1 MEENVLVIPSL
12 DPDENFLNLLEE
24 FKNKIAQ
31 EKINMSIVIVNDGS
45 SKNFNNLFE
54 EIKNKDIT
62 VLQHSVNLGKGR
74 ALKTAFNYILNEA
87 KNLKSVVTADSDG
100 QHLIEDIILCLKCSN
115 ENQNT
120 LILGTRNFMT
130 SKNLKEKNKIP
141 FRSKVGNITTSL
153 VFKYLLGLKISDTQ
167 TGLRAFSKEQVKD
180 FLTVKGER
188 FEYETN
194 MLIDNKNLG
203 YKFKEVPI
211 NTVYIKN
218 NESSHFNP
226 IRDSITIYLLF
237 FKYIAASLLSF
248 ILDISLFGIF
258 KSFKFTIINAT
269 VFARILSSIVN
280 YSLNKNKVFKSF
292 NKKSLIKYYILVI
305 IQMFIS
311 GYSVK
316 FLHRVFVNKNIIFL
330 KIVIDLVIFAVNYYI
345 QREWVFKRREK

>member
-141 FRSKVGNITTSL
+141 FRSKVI
-153 VFKYLLGLKISDTQ
+153 
-167 TGLRAFSKEQVKD
+167 
-180 FLTVKGER
+180 
-188 FEYETN
+188 
-194 MLIDNKNLG
+194 
-203 YKFKEVPI
+203 
-211 NTVYIKN
+211 
-218 NESSHFNP
+218 
-226 IRDSITIYLLF
+226 
-237 FKYIAASLLSF
+237 
-248 ILDISLFGIF
+248 
-258 KSFKFTIINAT
+258 
-269 VFARILSSIVN
+269 
-280 YSLNKNKVFKSF
+280 
-292 NKKSLIKYYILVI
+292 
-305 IQMFIS
+305 
-311 GYSVK
+311 
-316 FLHRVFVNKNIIFL
+316 
-330 KIVIDLVIFAVNYYI
+330 
-345 QREWVFKRREK
+345 